1 MVSVEVPDP
10 LTEPGL
16 KLGLAPLGSPLA
28 LKATASLNPPE
39 AVTLTP

>member
-1 MVSVEVPDP
+1 MVSVELPVP

-16 KLGLAPLGSPLA
+16 KPAVTPLGKPLA